1 MPLPWRLVSPMVPP
15 CSIKNV
21 LDDHDLV
28 KPYGEVSGNCGEFYH
43 GNPDFHQKQRCIWQS
58 RLLHLRRPRLM
69 LPIICWKSS
78 QLNQTRTVLRWGN
91 PCWYMICL
99 LATHGYHPLLCQ
111 LRTCPDI
118 SGQDS
123 VYHHPLPNR
132 AAIKD
137 AAGSFGWVMGSLRD
151 VLPSLH

>member
-1 MPLPWRLVSPMVPP
+1 
-15 CSIKNV
+15 
-21 LDDHDLV
+21 
-28 KPYGEVSGNCGEFYH
+28 
-43 GNPDFHQKQRCIWQS
+43 
-58 RLLHLRRPRLM
+58 M

-78 QLNQTRTVLRWGN
+78 QLNQTRTVMENRW
-91 PCWYMICL
+91 ILSVHDL
-99 LATHGYHPLLCQ
+99 LATHGYHRLLCQ

-137 AAGSFGWVMGSLRD
+137 AAGSFGWVMGSLWD
-151 VLPSLH
+151 VLLSLHWLREGIADKLTITQ